1 MSSPGPVPTPGVPQ
15 DAAPPMPGAEAVS
28 QPVSE
33 HAAPPRSRYSLG
45 TYGNMVRSI
54 VVILGMVAV
63 LVAIVPRVQSIQQPP
78 VDAASVVADAVRQSG
93 LPFEIPAGLPAGWS
107 STNARYAA
115 STDGLPTWQAG
126 WDTPKD
132 GYVAIRQ
139 TRNASPAWLQAA
151 TSGGEQTG
159 TVEVAGRTW
168 TRFYDSENKR
178 TSLVWVPS
186 GAATA
191 TSLAT
196 VITAI
201 ADDDEVVTFTTALAP
216 AQPG

>member
-1 MSSPGPVPTPGVPQ
+1 MSSPGPLPTSDVPPH
-15 DAAPPMPGAEAVS
+15 AAP
-28 QPVSE
+28 
-33 HAAPPRSRYSLG
+33 PPRSRYSLG
-45 TYGNMVRSI
+45 TYGNMVRSM

-93 LPFEIPAGLPAGWS
+93 LPFDAPIGLPEGWS
-107 STNARYAA
+107 ATNARYAG

-132 GYVAIRQ
+132 GYVAVRQ
-139 TRNASPAWLQAA
+139 TKNASPAWLQAA
-151 TSGGEQTG
+151 TSGGQQTG
-159 TVEVAGRTW
+159 TAEVAGRTW
-168 TRFYDSENKR
+168 TRFYDAEDKR

-186 GAATA
+186 GAETA

-201 ADDDEVVTFTTALAP
+201 ADDDEVVTFTAALKP
-216 AQPG
+216 AQPR

>member
-15 DAAPPMPGAEAVS
+15 DAAPP
-28 QPVSE
+28 
-33 HAAPPRSRYSLG
+33 RSRYSLG
-45 TYGNMVRSI
+45 SYGNMIRSM
-54 VVILGMVAV
+54 VVILGMLAV
-63 LVAIVPRVQSIQQPP
+63 LIAIVPRVQSIQQPP

-93 LPFEIPAGLPAGWS
+93 LPFEIPAGLPSGWS
-107 STNARYAA
+107 PTNARYAA

-139 TRNASPAWLQAA
+139 TKNASPAWLQAA
-151 TSGGEQTG
+151 TSGGQQTG
-159 TVEVAGRTW
+159 TAEVAGRTW
-168 TRFYDSENKR
+168 TRFYDAEDKR

-186 GAATA
+186 GSETA
-191 TSLAT
+191 SSLAT

-201 ADDDEVVTFTTALAP
+201 ADDDEVVTFTTALTP
-216 AQPG
+216 AQPR